1 MSFAG
6 PGLGFA
12 LLAGAILIA
21 VAAVLRRSAQ
31 SVRHAN
37 ALLLRT
43 TSELQLSDARYHRFF
58 NESPV
63 ALYRTSPDGAI
74 LDANRALAELL
85 GYDSPAELVG
95 ISARAHHANPAV
107 RDEFRLVLDQSR
119 VVESRTTELRRR
131 DGRNVWVVDTT
142 VAVRGPDGNVL
153 HYEGCLV
160 DITRLRIAEA
170 SLQAKREANPRE
182 T

>member
-1 MSFAG
+1 MSLIS

-12 LLAGAILIA
+12 LLAGAIVLA
-21 VAAVLRRSAQ
+21 VAAVVWRSMQ

-37 ALLLRT
+37 AMLVRT
-43 TSELQLSDARYHRFF
+43 TSELQISDARYHRFF

-63 ALYRTSPDGAI
+63 ALYRTSPAGAI
-74 LDANRALAELL
+74 LDANRALADLL
-85 GYDSPAELVG
+85 AYDTPAELVG
-95 ISARAHHANPAV
+95 ISARAHHVNPAV

-131 DGRNVWVVDTT
+131 DGRTIWVVDTT

-160 DITRLRIAEA
+160 DITKLRIAEA
-170 SLQAKREANPRE
+170 SLQARVESGAG
-182 T
+182 